1 MRLLSAGLIY
11 VAVSTVAALLL
22 GENAGGLNW
31 RISFVSLV
39 VGATVGIALFFLIAP
54 TPVRL
59 GPSAQSPVAA
69 AGDHPLARYRPIWL
83 CLVGFVFAIF
93 AFRSFCWL
101 FYFEGGNID
110 IQSPFNLGD
119 LGLHLTY
126 IKTFA
131 NGVSLWPDSPIY
143 VFSKLRYPVG
153 IDLFNG
159 ILTNLGF
166 DLRPQLAATGL
177 LASLATFYALYRWGG
192 TFTVAGFLFNG
203 GIAGYAFLQ
212 THQFLDYQGTSHVSW
227 KSIPL
232 TMFVT
237 QRGLLY
243 AIPAG
248 LLLLRQWRV
257 KYGSDSDQE
266 NQLLPVWAEY
276 ILYATM
282 PLFHIH
288 TFIALSIVLVV
299 LFLSRPPSRP
309 PLFKL
314 VAAAFLP
321 AVIFIWLTTDK
332 MHAGSILQWHL
343 GWTQNVGELGM
354 PFFWFWLFNFGVFL
368 PLAIALVGIVARQEW
383 DGLFGRQSSARQPK
397 KLGPDLT
404 SSIIRRAHNFELSI
418 DAAYLAAAVLI
429 FLLTI
434 SVKTAPWEWDNIKL
448 LIWAYFITLP
458 ILWNRMLISWPFSA
472 QVGACLVL
480 FFSGFVSLIGG
491 LAAGRP
497 GYQFANRS
505 EIDFVAAAVRRFP
518 VEARFA
524 GFPTYNHPL
533 LLSGRKMVCGYA
545 GHLWTQGI
553 ADYAAVESQLNNLML
568 GQGDWKKSA
577 RELQVRYLFWGNLEK
592 TNYGNSTRPWEK
604 QLPLVAQGSWGNIYD
619 FASDAKRY

>member
-31 RISFVSLV
+31 SISFVSLI

-288 TFIALSIVLVV
+288 TFIALSIVLLV
-299 LFLSRPPSRP
+299 LFLTRPASRS
-309 PLFKL
+309 PLLKL
-314 VAAAFLP
+314 VAAAVLP
-321 AVIFIWLTTDK
+321 GVIFVWLTTDK

>member
-11 VAVSTVAALLL
+11 VAVSTGAALLL

-31 RISFVSLV
+31 SSSFLSLII
-39 VGATVGIALFFLIAP
+39 GATAAIAAFFLMP
-54 TPVRL
+54 PPPER
-59 GPSAQSPVAA
+59 SRVAA
-69 AGDHPLARYRPIWL
+69 EDDDPLTKYRSIWL
-83 CLVGFVFAIF
+83 CLVGLVFAIF

-101 FYFEGGNID
+101 FYFDGENID

-143 VFSKLRYPVG
+143 VYSKLRYPVG

-212 THQFLDYQGTSHVSW
+212 THQFIDYQGTSHVSW
-227 KSIPL
+227 KSIAL

-243 AIPAG
+243 AIPTG
-248 LLLLRQWRV
+248 LLLLRQWRI
-257 KYGSDSDQE
+257 KYGSESDQGK
-266 NQLLPVWAEY
+266 QLLPVWAEY
-276 ILYATM
+276 IFYATM

-288 TFIALSIVLVV
+288 TFMALSIVLLV
-299 LFLSRPPSRP
+299 LFLTRPPSRS
-309 PLFKL
+309 PLLKL
-314 VAAAFLP
+314 VSAAVLP
-321 AVIFIWLTTDK
+321 AVIFVWLTTDK

-383 DGLFGRQSSARQPK
+383 NGLFGRQSSARQPK
-397 KLGPDLT
+397 KLGPGLI
-404 SSIIRRAHNFELSI
+404 SSIIRRAHDFELSI

-458 ILWNRMLISWPFSA
+458 ILWNRMLSRWPLPA
-472 QVGACLVL
+472 RAGVCLLL
-480 FFSGFVSLIGG
+480 FFSGFVSLIVG

-497 GYQFANRS
+497 GYQFASRT
-505 EIDFVAAAVRRFP
+505 EIDFVAAAVRRLP
-518 VEARFA
+518 LEARFA
-524 GFPTYNHPL
+524 GFATYNHSL
-533 LLSGRKMVCGYA
+533 LLNGRKMVCGYG

-553 ADYAAVESQLNNLML
+553 NSTEVGNKLHDLML
-568 GQGDWKKSA
+568 GQGDWKKTA
-577 RELQVRYLFWGNLEK
+577 RELEARYLFWGSLEK
-592 TNYGNSTRPWEK
+592 TNYGNSSRPWEK
-604 QLPLVAQGSWGNIYD
+604 QLPLVAQGSWGSIYD
-619 FASDAKRY
+619 FGPSTKR